1 MPEHIPLVSI
11 AIPVYNRENLIRRA
25 IDSVLDQTMDDF
37 ELIISDNYSTD
48 KTWDIVNDYVRH
60 DSRIHAFRT
69 AENIGPVRNWKNA
82 LSKARGEYFKFIWSD
97 DWIAPNFIEATLN
110 HLIHREDIAFAFSP
124 TDIVSETRTTTFYEI
139 RQRNSI
145 ITAAEFYRGTSSWMN
160 YPLSPGCA
168 LFRRKDV
175 ESSLFV
181 QIPNDSGIDFS
192 RFGAGND
199 LLMFLMPLIRKRR
212 IAFVHDTRAFFL
224 SHSGSLS
231 MSNDL
236 RKYYDYAHVYFIETK
251 KDHLFASRYYL
262 RLKGRLSSDSEIL
275 LRVEK
280 VSWHLYVLVS
290 VLLYKLILLLRSWL
304 RYPARVIKKMGM
316 AILKRSRS

>member
-25 IDSVLDQTMDDF
+25 IDSVLEQTMDDF
-37 ELIISDNYSTD
+37 ELIISDNCSTD
-48 KTWDIVNDYVRH
+48 KTWDIVNDYVQR

-69 AENIGPVRNWKNA
+69 TENIGPVRNWKNA
-82 LSKARGEYFKFIWSD
+82 LCMARGEYFKFIWSD

-110 HLIHREDIAFAFSP
+110 QLMHREDIAFAFSP
-124 TDIVSETRTTTFYEI
+124 TDIVSETGTTTFYEI

-145 ITAAEFYRGTSSWMN
+145 ITAAEFYYGTASWMN

-175 ESSLFV
+175 DSSLIV
-181 QIPNDSGIDFS
+181 QIPNVSGIDFS

-199 LLMFLMPLIRKRR
+199 LLMFLMPLIRKRW

-224 SHSGSLS
+224 SHSGSFS

-236 RKYYDYAHVYFIETK
+236 RKYYDYAHVHFIETK
-251 KDHLFASRYYL
+251 GDPLFASRYYL
-262 RLKGRLSSDSEIL
+262 KIKGRFSPESEIL
-275 LRVEK
+275 LRVGK
-280 VSWHLYVLVS
+280 VSWRLYIEVS
-290 VLLYKLILLLRSWL
+290 VLLDKLILLLRSWL
-304 RYPARVIKKMGM
+304 RYPVRLVRKIGM
-316 AILKRSRS
+316 MILKRDGL